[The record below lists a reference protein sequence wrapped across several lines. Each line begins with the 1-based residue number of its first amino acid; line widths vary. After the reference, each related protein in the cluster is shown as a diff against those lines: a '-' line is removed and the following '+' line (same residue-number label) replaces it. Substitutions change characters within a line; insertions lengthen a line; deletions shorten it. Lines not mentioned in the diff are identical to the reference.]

1 MEPVIYLNGNL
12 GESLLA
18 VGEQDSFTFSGNSNW
33 SELDKFIAKNKGSY
47 IFGSLS
53 YDLKNEFEDLNSLN
67 PSRVDFPLLYL
78 FVPNF
83 VLEIKGEKIKYL
95 QGDKNERSDSVC
107 RSFLEAIKSSSK
119 VNEIKLV
126 PSISKQQYLQKVE
139 GLLQHIQQ
147 GDIYEVTFCQQ
158 FTGSAKISSPEAIYG
173 ALNDKTEAPYS
184 CFFKLGGHYLLSG
197 SPELFIKKVGQK
209 ISSQPIKG
217 TAARS
222 LDKKADDLLKEELKT
237 SPKERSENV
246 MIVDLVRN
254 DLSKIAKMNSVNVE
268 ELFGIYS
275 FKTVHQ
281 MISTI
286 TAEVREEVT
295 FSEILRA
302 MFPMGSMTGAPKI
315 RAMELIEEYEDFKR
329 GLFSGSVGY
338 IKPNGDFDFNVIIR
352 SILYDDAKQL
362 ISCPVGSAITILS
375 NPEKE
380 YEECLLKVNA
390 MLSVLNGK

>member
-184 CFFKLGGHYLLSG
+184 CFFKLGSHYLLSG
-197 SPELFIKKVGQK
+197 SPELFINKVEQK

-222 LDKKADDLLKEELKT
+222 LDKKADDLLKEELKN

-281 MISTI
+281 MISTV